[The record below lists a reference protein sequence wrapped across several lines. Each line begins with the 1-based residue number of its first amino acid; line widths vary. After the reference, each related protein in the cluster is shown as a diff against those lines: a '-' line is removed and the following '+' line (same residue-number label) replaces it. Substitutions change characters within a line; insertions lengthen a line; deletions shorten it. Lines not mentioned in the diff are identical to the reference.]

1 MGHEVHKGDIMS
13 LNKLVYTVLG
23 AMTLCLGLTVNAEE
37 PAEEPQVGQLSQGD
51 AVSIN
56 PADKEVVNEFRI
68 NGQLYMICIN
78 PKKGS
83 NYCLVDADGD
93 GNLET
98 RKNDLTPDFLIPS
111 WVLMRW

>member
-1 MGHEVHKGDIMS
+1 MS
-13 LNKLVYTVLG
+13 LKTISYLLSG
-23 AMTLCLGLTVNAEE
+23 SLALCLLAPLNAEE
-37 PAEEPQVGQLSQGD
+37 LAEESDADHPPQGGKVT
-51 AVSIN
+51 IE
-56 PADKEVVNEFRI
+56 PAKKEVINEFRI

-78 PKKGS
+78 PQKGS
-83 NYCLVDADGD
+83 TYCLVDADGD

>member
-1 MGHEVHKGDIMS
+1 MQRATGAIMS
-13 LNKLVYTVLG
+13 FKTISYLLSGTL
-23 AMTLCLGLTVNAEE
+23 ALCLMVPVNAEE
-37 PAEEPQVGQLSQGD
+37 LAEESDAGRPSQGNGNE
-51 AVSIN
+51 VTIE
-56 PADKEVVNEFRI
+56 PAKKEAINEFRI

-78 PKKGS
+78 PQKG
-83 NYCLVDADGD
+83 NTYCLVDADGD

>member
-1 MGHEVHKGDIMS
+1 MLLKIIQR
-13 LNKLVYTVLG
+13 LVIAASAVCLVE
-23 AMTLCLGLTVNAEE
+23 AMAAEQA
-37 PAEEPQVGQLSQGD
+37 PAEEPKAAQLPPGAD
-51 AVSIN
+51 VSIE
-56 PADKEVVNEFRI
+56 PAEKEVINEFRI

-83 NYCLVDADGD
+83 TYCLVDADGD